1 MTAPMDRLQ
10 ALDLVEKDVLTCL
23 SSAGLA
29 LQELSKDKPS
39 QKQMDQHNTHFLKT
53 LNNVEI
59 EMAKHINYLTQVS
72 TGQAHEGSSYASQ
85 KVLQMAW
92 HRTSH
97 ARSKVEDL
105 EKIKLQSTGQK
116 PYAPGA
122 VPVPVLPGRPGQS
135 TTPAG
140 SSSST
145 QPPTPQN
152 SNNNS

>member
-1 MTAPMDRLQ
+1 MDRLQ
-10 ALDLVEKDVLTCL
+10 ALDLVEKDILTCL

-59 EMAKHINYLTQVS
+59 EMGKHINYLTQVS

-105 EKIKLQSTGQK
+105 EKIKQQSSGQISLQK
-116 PYAPGA
+116 PYTPGPAP
-122 VPVPVLPGRPGQS
+122 PGRPGQS

-140 SSSST
+140 SSSG

-152 SNNNS
+152 SNNS